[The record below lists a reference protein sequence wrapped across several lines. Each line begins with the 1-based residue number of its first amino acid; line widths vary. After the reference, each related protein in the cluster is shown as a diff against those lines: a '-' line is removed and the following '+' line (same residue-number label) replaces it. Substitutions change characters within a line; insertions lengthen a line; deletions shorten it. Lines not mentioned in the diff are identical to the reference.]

1 MSYTPI
7 YSYKH
12 QYSQLAAGS
21 LTMWAPVS
29 SDGTAPAESAWRPL
43 NGLIQ
48 TPQWSFS
55 SAQDDDTVVADV
67 AKEYRPGI
75 YEGAESSIEFYEYLD
90 DKDQA
95 DFITLAQ
102 EGGNYCYL
110 KTQYSNGVINE
121 AKFAILGTEE
131 AAKGQED
138 KISMTVN
145 LKMSGKFTRTNPKPD
160 TDTST
165 DPKPDTDT
173 STGS

>member
-7 YSYKH
+7 YTYKH

-21 LTMWAPVS
+21 LTMWAEVPS
-29 SDGTAPAESAWRPL
+29 EGGKPSADAYKPL

-67 AKEYRPGI
+67 AKEYRRGI

-95 DFITLAQ
+95 AFIALAQ
-102 EGGNYCYL
+102 AGGNYCYL
-110 KTQYSNGVINE
+110 KTQYSNGVVNE

-145 LKMSGKFTRTNPKPD
+145 LKMSGKFTRTNP
-160 TDTST
+160 TASA
-165 DPKPDTDT
+165 
-173 STGS
+173 

>member
-7 YSYKH
+7 YTYKH

-21 LTMWAPVS
+21 LTMWAPFTA
-29 SDGTAPAESAWRPL
+29 DGTAPNESAWRPL

-67 AKEYRPGI
+67 AKEYRPGF

-95 DFITLAQ
+95 DFIKLAQ
-102 EGGNYCYL
+102 AGGSYCYL
-110 KTQYSNGVINE
+110 KTQYSNGVVNQ

-145 LKMSGKFTRTNPKPD
+145 LKMSGRFTRTNP
-160 TDTST
+160 TA
-165 DPKPDTDT
+165 
-173 STGS
+173 GA

>member
-7 YSYKH
+7 YTYKH

-21 LTMWAPVS
+21 LTMWAPITA
-29 SDGTAPAESAWRPL
+29 DGTAPAESAWRPL

-75 YEGAESSIEFYEYLD
+75 YEGAESSIEFYEYLK

-95 DFITLAQ
+95 DFIALAQ

-110 KTQYSNGVINE
+110 KTQYSNGVINQ

-145 LKMSGKFTRTNPKPD
+145 LKMSGKFTRTNPEPD
-160 TDTST
+160 TDTN
-165 DPKPDTDT
+165 PKPDTDT

>member
-7 YSYKH
+7 YTYKH

-21 LTMWAPVS
+21 LTMWAPFTA
-29 SDGTAPAESAWRPL
+29 DGTAPNESAWRPL

-55 SAQDDDTVVADV
+55 SAQDDDTVVADK
-67 AKEYRPGI
+67 AKEYRPGM

-90 DKDQA
+90 DEDQA
-95 DFITLAQ
+95 DFIKLAQ
-102 EGGNYCYL
+102 AGGSYCYL
-110 KTQYSNGVINE
+110 KTQYSNGVVNQ

-145 LKMSGKFTRTNPKPD
+145 LKMSGRFTRTNPAA
-160 TDTST
+160 
-165 DPKPDTDT
+165 
-173 STGS
+173 GA

>member
-7 YSYKH
+7 YTYKH

-21 LTMWAPVS
+21 LTMWAPLPAE
-29 SDGTAPAESAWRPL
+29 GTAPAEGAWRPL

-55 SAQDDDTVVADV
+55 SAQDDDTVVADT

-90 DKDQA
+90 DEDQA
-95 DFITLAQ
+95 AFITLAQ
-102 EGGNYCYL
+102 TGGQYCYL
-110 KTQYSNGVINE
+110 KTQYSNGVVNQG
-121 AKFAILGTEE
+121 KFAILGTEE

-145 LKMSGKFTRTNPKPD
+145 LKMSGKFTRTNP
-160 TDTST
+160 TA
-165 DPKPDTDT
+165 
-173 STGS
+173 GA

>member
-7 YSYKH
+7 YNYKH

-21 LTMWAPVS
+21 LTMWAPLPAE
-29 SDGTAPAESAWRPL
+29 GTAPAEGAWRPL

-95 DFITLAQ
+95 DFIKLAQ
-102 EGGNYCYL
+102 TGGQYCYL
-110 KTQYSNGVINE
+110 KTQYSNGVVNQ

-145 LKMSGKFTRTNPKPD
+145 LKMSGRFTRTNP
-160 TDTST
+160 TA
-165 DPKPDTDT
+165 
-173 STGS
+173 

>member
-1 MSYTPI
+1 MSYTPL
-7 YSYKH
+7 YDYKH

-21 LTMWAPVS
+21 LTMWAPLPAE
-29 SDGTAPAESAWRPL
+29 GTAPEDSDWKPL

-55 SAQDDDTVVADV
+55 SAQDDDTVVADT

-75 YEGAESSIEFYEYLD
+75 YEGAESSIEFYEYLE

-95 DFITLAQ
+95 AFIALAQ
-102 EGGNYCYL
+102 KGGQYCYL
-110 KTQYSNGVINE
+110 KTQYSNGVINQ

-145 LKMSGKFTRTNPKPD
+145 LKMSGKFTRTNPAA
-160 TDTST
+160 S
-165 DPKPDTDT
+165 
-173 STGS
+173 S

>member
-7 YSYKH
+7 YTYKH

-21 LTMWAPVS
+21 LTMWAPFTA
-29 SDGTAPAESAWRPL
+29 DGTAPNESAWRPL

-90 DKDQA
+90 DEDQA
-95 DFITLAQ
+95 AFITLAQ
-102 EGGNYCYL
+102 TGGQYCYL
-110 KTQYSNGVINE
+110 KTQYSNGVVNQ

-145 LKMSGKFTRTNPKPD
+145 LKMSGKFTRTNP
-160 TDTST
+160 TA
-165 DPKPDTDT
+165 
-173 STGS
+173 GA